1 MANMQAP
8 LAIFFDLDGTLID
21 SAPDLGAAADKMRTD
36 RGLPSLPLAH
46 YRPMAGAGARGMLKL
61 GFGMSPDHPDFL
73 TMREEFFRNY
83 EADLTGRTYAFDG
96 VDGMLRALEARGL
109 VWGIVTN
116 KSQRFTI
123 PLAAQMAVLKGAAA
137 VVSGDT
143 TPHAKP
149 HPAPVLEAARLAS
162 ISPERCWYVGDDK
175 RDIDAGRAA
184 GMFTVAAAWGY
195 LGEHDIDSWGADVVH
210 HRVEELLHLLDIC
223 TDKAND
229 AALA

>member
-1 MANMQAP
+1 MQTP
-8 LAIFFDLDGTLID
+8 QAIFFDLDGTLVD

-61 GFGMSPDHPDFL
+61 GFGMSPEHPNFAS
-73 TMREEFFRNY
+73 MKEEFFCNY
-83 EADLTGRTYAFDG
+83 EADLTGRTTAFDG
-96 VDGMLRALEARGL
+96 VDAMLRALEKQGVA
-109 VWGIVTN
+109 WGIVTN

-143 TPHAKP
+143 TAHAKP
-149 HPAPVLEAARLAS
+149 HPAPVLEAARLAGV
-162 ISPERCWYVGDDK
+162 SPERCWYVGDDK

-195 LGEHDIDSWGADVVH
+195 LGEHDIATWGADAVH
-210 HRVEELLHLLDIC
+210 TEVGQLLELL
-223 TDKAND
+223 ANCMGGE
-229 AALA
+229 